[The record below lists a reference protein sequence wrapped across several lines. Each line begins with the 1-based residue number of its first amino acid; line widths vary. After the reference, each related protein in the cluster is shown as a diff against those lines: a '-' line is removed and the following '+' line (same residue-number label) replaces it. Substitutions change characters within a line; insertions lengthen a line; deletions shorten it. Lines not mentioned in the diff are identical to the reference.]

1 MRGMRV
7 MKVLLWAAVVASPG
21 WGQPTISSL
30 QSSLPG
36 NSPANVTGITSGT
49 TVPGGGFIL
58 YVNSAIGDFNPNA
71 FQNVTWNGTPLSP
84 PPSTEQSPYQITV
97 FVPNSLFQ
105 TPVANPVAVSIV
117 VHEVGRTS
125 NSATFTI
132 NPPLQVLAPILPS
145 GTLNAAYSA
154 GFTTGGTPPFLESGA
169 DPLPP
174 GLTAQLPNATITGT
188 PTQTGVFNFQ
198 FFALDFWENSV
209 TGPGTI
215 EIVDVPTLTSLSPN
229 SALAGAGALTMTVN
243 GTNFVGPATVG
254 TEPPLPQIP
263 GSQVQWKAGNIVTPL
278 ATTFV
283 NSTQLTAV
291 VPASLLLTAGVDA
304 VTVVQPGNASSN
316 ALPFTVVSSLAIA
329 TTSLPP
335 GSLGTG
341 YSALVTG
348 KGGTPPYTWTAGGL
362 PPSLSINS
370 TSGAISGT
378 LLAGG
383 NYLVTVVLRDAA
395 KSTAT
400 AQFPVVVGAPPVS
413 IAPSSN
419 LPSGMVGVAYTGF
432 IFANGGTGSYT
443 FSLGGGSLPDGLT
456 LSSVGFVSGTPK
468 TPGRFSFSVV
478 VTDSAGATAS
488 GEFTIAILPAPLNI
502 TGGPGGPVPTGTPI
516 AIAFG
521 GAGGVPPYNL
531 SVGGSLPPGTAFG
544 GGTLSGTPAT
554 VGAFPFS
561 ITLTDSTGAFVTK
574 AFTLTVTSPPPPPT
588 LTLSGSLNDGK
599 VGVPYASQISAS
611 GGTAPYTFS
620 GSGLPDGLSLSI
632 SGSISGTPV
641 TAGKF
646 SISATATDSKGVTG
660 KGTFG
665 ITIAPADLT
674 IVTASLPD
682 GAVGVAYSAGLTAS
696 GGLPPYTWTVGG
708 LPDGL
713 TAAGPAIGG
722 TPATAGKF
730 SVTVAVKDSAQ
741 GSAGQSKS
749 YSLTIAPA
757 ALAITTASALDGT
770 LGAAYSASF
779 AATGGVPPYTFS
791 ATGLPAGLSMS
802 AAGALTGTPTA
813 VGATAVAVTVKDAAG
828 STASTRFGVQ
838 IVLPATP
845 PLNYTGVS
853 PTAGPLQQPRL
864 QVSLGNTYPVDVV
877 VTLTLTF
884 TPDSGTG
891 DPAIQFSTGGS
902 LTRITV
908 PAGATNG
915 ATDVGIQTGSVAG
928 VITVTAQMQAGG
940 QDVTPLPAPRTTI
953 RIAAGAPVITTV
965 TAVRNATGFSVTVT
979 GYVTDREVTQ
989 AIFAFAAATGSS
1001 LQTTTLTVPADTQ
1014 FAQYFGGASAT
1025 PFGGQ
1030 FLFTQPF
1037 TVTGST
1043 QAIVSVTVTLVNK
1056 IGQSTAVTAV
1066 LN

>member
-7 MKVLLWAAVVASPG
+7 LRVLLWAITAASPG

-36 NSPANVTGITSGT
+36 SSPANVTGITSST

-84 PPSTEQSPYQITV
+84 PPSTELTPNQITV

-132 NPPLQVLAPILPS
+132 NPPLQVLGPILPG
-145 GTLNAAYSA
+145 GTVNAPYSA
-154 GFTTGGTPPFLESGA
+154 GFTSGGTPPFLESGG

-174 GLTAQLPNATITGT
+174 GLAAQLPSATITGT

-198 FFALDFWENSV
+198 VFALDFWESSV
-209 TGPGTI
+209 LGPATI

-229 SALAGAGALTMTVN
+229 NALAGSAGLTVTVN
-243 GTNFVGPATVG
+243 GTNFVGPVTVG
-254 TEPPLPQIP
+254 TEPPLQQIP
-263 GSQVQWKAGNIVTPL
+263 GSQVQWKAGNVVTPL

-291 VPASLLLTAGVDA
+291 VPASLLLTAGVA
-304 VTVVQPGNASSN
+304 GVTVVQPGNASSN
-316 ALPFTVVSSLAIA
+316 ALPFTVFSSLAIT

-335 GSLGTG
+335 GNLGG
-341 YSALVTG
+341 SYSALVTG
-348 KGGTPPYTWTAGGL
+348 KGGTLPYTWTASGF
-362 PPSLSINS
+362 PPALFMNPG
-370 TSGAISGT
+370 TGAISGT

-395 KSTAT
+395 NSTAT
-400 AQFPVVVGAPPVS
+400 AQLTLMVGPPPVS

-419 LPSGMVGVAYTGF
+419 LPTGTVGVAYTGF
-432 IFANGGTGSYT
+432 IFANGGTGAYT

-456 LSSVGFVSGTPK
+456 LSSAGFVSGTPK

-478 VTDSAGATAS
+478 VTDSSAATAL
-488 GEFTIAILPAPLNI
+488 GGFTITILPAPLNI

-521 GAGGVPPYNL
+521 GTGGVPPYNL
-531 SVGGSLPPGTAFG
+531 SVGGTPPPGTAFG
-544 GGTLSGTPAT
+544 GGTLSGTPNT
-554 VGAFPFS
+554 VGAFTFS
-561 ITLTDSTGAFVTK
+561 ITLTDSTSAFVTK
-574 AFTLTVTSPPPPPT
+574 PFTLTITAPPPPPA
-588 LTLSGSLNDGK
+588 LSLSGSLSDGK
-599 VGVPYASQISAS
+599 VGVPYTGQISPS
-611 GGTAPYTFS
+611 GGTAPYTFA
-620 GSGLPDGLSLSI
+620 GSGLPDGLSLSL
-632 SGSISGTPV
+632 SGGISGTPG

-646 SISATATDSKGVTG
+646 SLTATATDSNGVTG

-682 GAVGVAYSAGLTAS
+682 GVVGVAYSAGLTAS
-696 GGLPPYTWTVGG
+696 GGLPPYTWTVSG
-708 LPDGL
+708 LPDGV
-713 TAAGPAIGG
+713 TAASPAISG

-730 SVTVAVKDSAQ
+730 TVNVTVKDSAQ
-741 GSAGQSKS
+741 GSMAQSKS

-757 ALAITTASALDGT
+757 PLTITTASAPNGT
-770 LGAAYSASF
+770 VGTAYSASF
-779 AATGGVPPYTFS
+779 AASGGVPPYTFS

-802 AAGALTGTPTA
+802 TAGALTGTPTA
-813 VGATAVAVTVKDAAG
+813 VGATAIAVMVKDAAG
-828 STASTRFGVQ
+828 SSASTRFGLN

-864 QVSLGNTYPVDVV
+864 QVSLGNAYPVDVV

-884 TPDSGTG
+884 VPDSGAG

-940 QDVTPLPAPRTTI
+940 QDVTPSPAPRTTI
-953 RIAAGAPVITTV
+953 RIAAGAPVITTI
-965 TAVRNATGFSVTVT
+965 TAVRNATGFTVTVA
-979 GYVTDREVTQ
+979 GYVTDREMTQ
-989 AIFAFAAATGSS
+989 AIFAFTAPPGSN

-1014 FAQYFGGASAT
+1014 FAQYFAGTSAA

-1056 IGQSTAVTAV
+1056 IGQSTTATAA

>member
-7 MKVLLWAAVVASPG
+7 MKVLLWAAAVASPG

-30 QSSLPG
+30 QASLPE

-84 PPSTEQSPYQITV
+84 PTSTEQSPNQITV

-132 NPPLQVLAPILPS
+132 NPPLQVLGPILPTGS
-145 GTLNAAYSA
+145 RNVPYSA

-169 DPLPP
+169 DPLPQ
-174 GLTAQLPNATITGT
+174 GLTAQLTSATITGT
-188 PTQTGVFNFQ
+188 PTQTGIVNFE

-209 TGPGTI
+209 AGSGTI
-215 EIVDVPTLTSLSPN
+215 EIVDVPNLTSLSPN
-229 SALAGAGALTMTVN
+229 NALAGSGTLTMTVN
-243 GTNFVGPATVG
+243 GTNFVGPVTVADS
-254 TEPPLPQIP
+254 PPPQQLP
-263 GSQVQWKAGNIVTPL
+263 GSQVQWQAGNVVTPL

-291 VPASLLLTAGVDA
+291 VPASLLLTPGAAA
-304 VTVVQPGNASSN
+304 VTVVQPGNATSN
-316 ALPFTVVSSLAIA
+316 ALLFTVVSSLVI
-329 TTSLPP
+329 TTTALPP
-335 GSLGTG
+335 GYSGG
-341 YSALVTG
+341 SYSAFLTG
-348 KGGTPPYTWTAGGL
+348 KGGRPPYTWTAGGL
-362 PPSLSINS
+362 PPALFLNPA
-370 TSGAISGT
+370 SGAISGT

-383 NYLVTVVLRDAA
+383 NYLVTVVLRDASN
-395 KSTAT
+395 STAT
-400 AQFPVVVGAPPVS
+400 AQFPLVVGGPPLS

-419 LPSGMVGVAYTGF
+419 LPTGTVAVPYTGF

-443 FSLGGGSLPDGLT
+443 FALGAGSLPDGLT
-456 LSSVGFVSGTPK
+456 LSSGGFVSGTPK

-488 GEFTIAILPAPLNI
+488 GGFTITILPAPLNI

-516 AIAFG
+516 AIGFG
-521 GAGGVPPYNL
+521 GTGGVPPYTL
-531 SVGGSLPPGTAFG
+531 SVGGSLPPGTTFS
-544 GGTLSGTPAT
+544 GGTLSGTPT
-554 VGAFPFS
+554 TMGAFTFS
-561 ITLTDSTGAFVTK
+561 ITLTDSTGASVIK
-574 AFTLTVTSPPPPPT
+574 PFTLTVTAPPPPPA
-588 LTLSGSLNDGK
+588 LTLSASLSDGK
-599 VGVPYASQISAS
+599 VGVPYAGQISAS
-611 GGTAPYTFS
+611 GGTAPYTLS
-620 GSGLPDGLSLSI
+620 GSGLPDGLSLSL
-632 SGSISGTPV
+632 SGGISGTPG

-646 SISATATDSKGVTG
+646 AITATATDSKGVTG

-665 ITIAPADLT
+665 LTITPADLS
-674 IVTASLPD
+674 IVTGSLPD
-682 GAVGVAYSAGLTAS
+682 GVVGVAYSAGLAAS
-696 GGLPPYTWTVGG
+696 GGLPPYTWTVSG

-713 TAAGPAIGG
+713 SATGPAIGG
-722 TPATAGKF
+722 TPTMAGKF
-730 SVTVAVKDSAQ
+730 TVNVTVKDSAQ
-741 GSAGQSKS
+741 GSVAQSKS

-757 ALAITTASALDGT
+757 TLVITTASAPNGT
-770 LGAAYSASF
+770 VGTGYSANF
-779 AATGGVPPYTFS
+779 AATGGIAPYTFS
-791 ATGLPAGLSMS
+791 ATGLPAGLSIS
-802 AAGALTGTPTA
+802 AAGAITGTPTA
-813 VGATAVAVTVKDAAG
+813 AGAATIAVTVKDAAG
-828 STASTRFGVQ
+828 SAASKPFAVT

-845 PLNYTGVS
+845 ALNYTGVS

-864 QVSLGNTYPVDVV
+864 QVSLGNSYPVDVV

-884 TPDSGTG
+884 TPDNGAD
-891 DPAIQFSTGGS
+891 DPAIQFSTGGR
-902 LTRITV
+902 TTTITV

-915 ATDVGIQTGSVAG
+915 AADAGIQTGSVAG

-940 QDVTPLPAPRTTI
+940 QDVTPSPAPRATV

-965 TAVRNATGFSVTVT
+965 TAVRNATGFTVTVA
-979 GYVTDREVTQ
+979 GYVTDREMTQ
-989 AIFAFAAATGSS
+989 AIFAFTPATGSN

-1014 FAQYFGGASAT
+1014 FTQYFSGAGAT

-1056 IGQSTAVTAV
+1056 IGQSTATTAT